1 MDAMQ
6 LRAEQLII
14 SCGLSEPS
22 CIHDIMGTINTSMFQ
37 SPINKIIFEAITF
50 LYLEQQPINTITVF
64 TKIKD
69 SKSIH
74 VRDAAIE
81 VSNLASSFDFTKKHE
96 LNSSIQLLIAESIR
110 HEHISLGE
118 SIKKKAESE
127 AYHPKEVLDYIQS
140 HVSDNKYKSLQN
152 KKEFTNEDLLDEL
165 DKRMSDALNHSGI
178 SGIKTGFDRYDIVT
192 SGLQPTNF
200 IIIAARPAMGKE
212 LKNDSLIYTP
222 NGHKTIGEMV
232 VGDKILGS
240 DGNEYNVTG
249 VFPQGSKDVYRVWF
263 DDGSYVD
270 SGLEHQWEVSTRK
283 TRKNKSEPIVIT
295 TEKMINSV
303 TCKDGRRNYSIRFC
317 KPLNF
322 NESPVDLNPY
332 LLGFLLG
339 DGHLSDSS
347 IGFSNTEVDVL
358 DKVKLL
364 IPNTDV
370 VKFRSKCSYGVSGGS
385 TLKTIKKYGLHG
397 CRSHEKFIPK
407 DYLYNSVDNRVE
419 LLRGLVDTDGYVIKG
434 NAIEYSTTSHQ
445 LCLDILELVR
455 GLGGKASYSKKQ
467 GAYTKGGKKII
478 TKEYYRMY
486 LSLSEEIIPVSSVK
500 HLKKYSAHKK
510 FHSKFITKI
519 EQMNYKEEMT
529 CISVDAP
536 DCLYVTDGYTL
547 THNTQYALGLM
558 RNASIRNN
566 YKGLFI
572 SCEMDEVQVMK
583 RIMSVDSGIPG
594 YHIKRGQLERNELLR
609 FEKSRQRIKNS
620 NLKIKAG
627 SFTISDVISMVYKLK
642 YSEGLDY
649 VVIDY
654 IQKITSP
661 GAQNRTNEVGDVSR
675 RLKDMANE
683 LKIPVI
689 ALAQLSRAVESRTDK
704 KPMLSDLRESGDIEQ
719 DADIVMF
726 LYRAGYYMDVNE
738 RQSNPLAEDGYAII
752 AKHRD
757 GELEDIHLKFDAN
770 IPAWK
775 NLNDK
780 YEYEEEVVQQSI
792 RPNYNWDDKPF

>member
-1 MDAMQ
+1 MDTMQ

-22 CIHDIMGTINTSMFQ
+22 CIHDIMGAINTSMFQ

-64 TKIKD
+64 TKIKE

-81 VSNLASSFDFTKKHE
+81 VSNLTSAFDYNKKHE
-96 LNSSIQLLIAESIR
+96 LASSIQLLIAESIR
-110 HEHISLGE
+110 HEHISLAE
-118 SIKKKAESE
+118 TIKKKAEAE

-152 KKEFTNEDLLDEL
+152 KKEFTNEDLLNEL

-178 SGIKTGFDRYDIVT
+178 SGIKTGYERYDIVT

-212 LKNDSLIYTP
+212 LKNDSLVYTP
-222 NGHKTIGEMV
+222 NGPVRIGDIKV
-232 VGDKILGS
+232 KDKVLGS
-240 DGNEYNVTG
+240 DGKKYNVTG
-249 VFPQGSKDVYRVWF
+249 VFPQGKKDVYRIHF
-263 DDGSYVD
+263 DDGSFVD

-283 TRKNKSEPIVIT
+283 TRRNKTQPVVMTTAQMIDDVILSGSR
-295 TEKMINSV
+295 K
-303 TCKDGRRNYSIRFC
+303 NYSIKFC
-317 KPLNF
+317 KPLEF
-322 NESPVDLNPY
+322 NVHNPFTMNPY
-332 LLGFLLG
+332 LLGALLG
-339 DGHLSDSS
+339 DGHFSS
-347 IGFSNTEVDVL
+347 SSLLFSNTEKDVIDL
-358 DKVKLL
+358 
-364 IPNTDV
+364 
-370 VKFRSKCSYGVSGGS
+370 VSHYS
-385 TLKTIKKYGLHG
+385 TGTLRHIRDCTMSITKGQELNQIKAMGLRG
-397 CRSHEKFIPK
+397 ARSHEKFIPK
-407 DYLYNSVDNRVE
+407 PYLYGTIKSRT
-419 LLRGLVDTDGYVIKG
+419 LLLQGLVDTDGYVVRG
-434 NAIEYSTTSHQ
+434 NAIEYSTTSYQ

-455 GLGGKASYSKKQ
+455 GLGGKANYSKKQ
-467 GAYTKGGKKII
+467 GAYRKNGQRVVV
-478 TKEYYRMY
+478 KEYYRMY
-486 LSLSEEIIPVSSVK
+486 LSLPENVMPVSSKK
-500 HLKKYSAHKK
+500 HKAKYKKEKKYHA
-510 FHSKFITKI
+510 KFISKI
-519 EQMNYKEEMT
+519 EKMNYQEDMT

-609 FEKSRQRIKNS
+609 FEKARQRIKNS

-738 RQSNPLAEDGYAII
+738 RQSNPLADDGYAII

-757 GELEDIHLKFDAN
+757 GELEDIHLKFDSN
-770 IPAWK
+770 IPAWQ

-780 YEYEEEVVQQSI
+780 YEHEEEYVQQAI